1 MYELRSTE
9 NLVAP
14 LAAATL
20 NTTSGNEKPMAIER
34 ESQSVKSADRALA
47 VVEFVATKG
56 SVSFTEILSGLQ
68 LPRSSTHGLLN
79 TLSQAGWL
87 VHSPSSRQYSLGLR
101 AWQVGQLY
109 TGHQDLA
116 NIAKPVMDRLS
127 ETLGETVQ
135 LARLDGVENVYIA
148 ISRAPGSM
156 RLGSSVGMRLLAHA
170 TGIGKALLSML
181 DPAEAESRLTSVALP
196 RLTDRTVTEVGP
208 LMDLI
213 AQAKTRGYA
222 LDDEEYLSGCRCV
235 AVPLTSEGGGG
246 ITAALSVTMPSSR
259 TDERW
264 PTPALLPLITAAQ
277 EIRAELGA
285 REPDIATPSAS

>member
-1 MYELRSTE
+1 MMLSRIGFLAELSE
-9 NLVAP
+9 NEEFM
-14 LAAATL
+14 
-20 NTTSGNEKPMAIER
+20 SIER
-34 ESQSVKSADRALA
+34 DAQPVKSADRALT
-47 VVEFVATKG
+47 VIEFVAAKG
-56 SVSFTEILSGLQ
+56 SASFTEILSALQ

-87 VHSPSSRQYSLGLR
+87 VHNPSSKQYSLGLR

-127 ETLGETVQ
+127 KTLGETVQ

-148 ISRAPGSM
+148 ISRAPASM

-181 DPAEAESRLTSVALP
+181 EPREAEARLTSVALP
-196 RLTDRTVTEVGP
+196 RLTEKTVTEVGP
-208 LMDLI
+208 LMELI
-213 AQAKTRGYA
+213 AEAKARGYA
-222 LDDEEYLSGCRCV
+222 LDDEEYLAGCRCV

-246 ITAALSVTMPSSR
+246 ITAALSVTMPASR
-259 TDERW
+259 TDDRW
-264 PTPALLPLITAAQ
+264 PTSILLPLIAAAR
-277 EIRAELGA
+277 EIRADLGA
-285 REPDIATPSAS
+285 REPDIATPAAS